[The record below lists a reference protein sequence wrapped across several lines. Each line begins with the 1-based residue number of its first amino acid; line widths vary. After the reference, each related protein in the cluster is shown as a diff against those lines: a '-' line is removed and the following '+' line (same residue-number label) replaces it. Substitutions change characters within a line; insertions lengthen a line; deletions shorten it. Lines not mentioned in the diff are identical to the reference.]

1 MKYDVIIVG
10 AGPGGLHCG
19 EILSRNGATV
29 LILEKNIIIGKKVC
43 AGGIT
48 WQGLIDRVPESLI
61 ERSFSSQLVYTR
73 LQNIT
78 IQADHPIIATV
89 NRQKL
94 GQYMAETC
102 FSSGSEIIFGAN
114 VNKVLDQE
122 ISYRYNNKNYT
133 VAFDYL
139 VGADGSMSKVRNRLN
154 IPVERIGI
162 GINYT
167 LAQEIEDMEWHFD
180 PVALGSGYTWIFPHS
195 DAVSVGGYI
204 NTDGFRAIDLKN
216 TISAWLKN
224 KKIDTTSMK
233 PEAERISCDFRGWKF
248 GNHFLVGDAA
258 GLASPLTGEGIFPA
272 FISAEAV
279 ARSILD
285 KKYEAHALKR
295 LIKKHQKHSRMH
307 HLACQNKF
315 AAFVLS
321 EVSAL
326 LLRSKVISFRTFEM
340 A

>member
-1 MKYDVIIVG
+1 VVIVG

-29 LILEKNIIIGKKVC
+29 LILEKKNIIGKKVC

-48 WQGLIDRVPESLI
+48 WQGLIERVPENLI

-73 LQNIT
+73 LQNVT
-78 IQADHPIIATV
+78 VRANHPIVATV

-94 GQYMAETC
+94 GQFMTETC
-102 FSSGSEIIFGAN
+102 FSSGCEIIFGAN
-114 VNKVLDQE
+114 VYSVLDHN
-122 ISYRYNNKNYT
+122 ISYHYNNKNYT

-139 VGADGSMSKVRNRLN
+139 VGADGSLSKVRNRLN
-154 IPVERIGI
+154 IAVDRIGI

-167 LAQEIEDMEWHFD
+167 LPQEIEHMEWHFH

-195 DAVSVGGYI
+195 DCASAGGYI
-204 NTDGFRAIDLKN
+204 NMDGFRALDLKN
-216 TISAWLKN
+216 TITAWLKN
-224 KKIDTTSMK
+224 KKIDTTGLK
-233 PEAERISCDFRGWKF
+233 PEAERISCDFRGWNF
-248 GNHFLVGDAA
+248 GKYFLVGDAA
-258 GLASPLTGEGIFPA
+258 GLASPLTGEGIYPA

-285 KKYEAHALKR
+285 KKYEAHELKR
-295 LIKKHQKHSRMH
+295 LIKKHQKHTRMH
-307 HLACQNKF
+307 QMACRNKF

-326 LLRSKVISFRTFEM
+326 LLRSKVLSFRTFEM